1 LEGEAMVT
9 NKKLHQLALISLA
22 MILILS
28 VISAS
33 ASAATLKVGPHEKY
47 KTIQKA
53 INAAHDDDTIQVA
66 TGTYK
71 ENVKV
76 TKSGLKIYGQKSGGS
91 YTKYPKVYG
100 FELKEGKA
108 GNIVINGFYITKNGI
123 SIHYSGE
130 KNIIQNNYFS
140 NCGIEVVGTVSSGT
154 LIKNNKITDGTIFFY
169 DSLFNT
175 VMGNTVTKSK
185 IGIYIGDSSEVKV
198 IKNNITYN
206 QIGVLRVNNAGYLK
220 DNTYIG
226 NKINIKNIES

>member
-1 LEGEAMVT
+1 MGT
-9 NKKLHQLALISLA
+9 NKKLHQLALISLT

-28 VISAS
+28 IISAS

-53 INAAHDDDTIQVA
+53 INAAYDDDTIQVA

-76 TKSGLKIYGQKSGGS
+76 TKPGLKIYGQKFGGS

-100 FELKEGKA
+100 FKLEERA
-108 GNIVINGFYITKNGI
+108 GNTVINGFYITKNGI
-123 SIHYSGE
+123 SIFYAGE

-140 NCGIEVVGTVSSGT
+140 SCGIDVAGTVSSGT

-175 VMGNTVTKSK
+175 VTGNTVTKSK
-185 IGIYIGDSSEVKV
+185 VGIYIGDSSEVKV

-220 DNTYIG
+220 DNTYIE